1 MPTRYPKVSVIGA
14 GIVGSTIAIA
24 LFDKGYPIVSIID
37 RIGGSAI
44 GLARSVKCKK
54 ASTQITDIAPNSN
67 IILIAVSDDAIETV
81 ALQLLK
87 VKINNFKKLLVI
99 HCSGVHSADILQP
112 IKKKGAST
120 ASMHPIQTFPASQRG
135 GKLLSKLKGIYYGID
150 GDPEAIQIVEKI
162 AQDLG
167 GKSVVIQKE
176 LKPLYHIACVFASNY
191 MTMFLNVVNDLART
205 LNLKASWTEVFGPL
219 MTTTMENVVK
229 GSPPSALT
237 GPIVRNDIS
246 TVELHL
252 KILLQ
257 YTPQFL
263 PLYTIGGIEIA
274 RIAKENRIISQE
286 NFDEIV
292 TKFRKFIQ
300 INSIKKITRVKR

>member
-1 MPTRYPKVSVIGA
+1 MPTHYPKVSVIGA

-24 LFDKGYPIVSIID
+24 LFEKGYSIASIID

-81 ALQLLK
+81 ALQLSK

-99 HCSGVHSADILQP
+99 HCSGVYSADILQP
-112 IKKKGAST
+112 IRKKCAAT
-120 ASMHPIQTFPASQRG
+120 ASMHPIQTFPTSQRG

-150 GDPEAIQIVEKI
+150 GDPEAIQMVEKI
-162 AQDLG
+162 VQELG

-191 MTMFLNVVNDLART
+191 MTMFLNAVNDLART

-219 MTTTMENVVK
+219 MTTTMENVVRE
-229 GSPPSALT
+229 SAPSALT

-246 TVELHL
+246 TIELHL
-252 KILLQ
+252 KTLLQ
-257 YTPQFL
+257 YAPQFL

-274 RIAKENRIISQE
+274 RIAKENQRINQE
-286 NFDEIV
+286 SFNDIV
-292 TKFRKFIQ
+292 AKFRKFIQ
-300 INSIKKITRVKR
+300 TNSIKKITKVKK